1 MRQLNRNFRATAI
14 AAALMSAAAEATA
27 GGTGVTAETKP
38 VLTRAEKQAAQVL
51 VLTKRIEADTA
62 KLAELRNDI
71 ETASRLDGVEAGS
84 AIVARIGRAE
94 TSKEVPARVLGVKE
108 DEATGSRRYKIAYG
122 EGFDADTAVIQASQI
137 VSVIVEGGAPAAD
150 AVVEPVAESNVAY
163 TEVSRDAYD
172 RPVNVYGQVIA
183 DLPAQA

>member
-1 MRQLNRNFRATAI
+1 MRQLTRNFRATAI
-14 AAALMSAAAEATA
+14 AAMLFNAVTEATA
-27 GGTGVTAETKP
+27 GGTGVTPEAKP

-108 DEATGSRRYKIAYG
+108 DDTGSRRYKIAYG

-137 VSVIVEGGAPAAD
+137 VSVIVEGAAPAE
-150 AVVEPVAESNVAY
+150 AVAEPVAESNVAY

>member
-14 AAALMSAAAEATA
+14 AAMLLNAAAEGTA
-27 GGTGVTAETKP
+27 GGTAVTTETKP

-62 KLAELRNDI
+62 KLAELKNDI

-84 AIVARIGRAE
+84 AIVARIGRAD
-94 TSKEVPARVLGVKE
+94 TSKEVAARVLGVKE
-108 DEATGSRRYKIAYG
+108 DDAGSRRYKIAYG

-137 VSVIVEGGAPAAD
+137 VSVIVESGAPA
-150 AVVEPVAESNVAY
+150 VETVAEAPAAVGDARY
-163 TEVSRDAYD
+163 TPVTKDAYD
-172 RPVNVYGQVIA
+172 RDVNLYGEVIA